1 MQIKRKI
8 KRPSFFLH
16 ITEPFRAIREYFRS
30 RTYLKNHQ
38 FQKKGNGQPVLLIPG
53 FMTTDLST
61 KPLRKFL
68 WRNGY
73 QTYSWGLG
81 RNLGRFEDLDKLLVK
96 IDALYEKHQEKII
109 LIGWSLGGVYGRA
122 LARERAEKVGHLIT
136 LASPFSG
143 IREPNNALWLFELI
157 NGKGNEELEEKW
169 LPDLPK
175 PLPMLTSAIYTKK
188 DGIVPWEVCVE
199 LVEDENSR
207 NFEVQG
213 SHCGLG
219 FNKEVLVIV
228 ERIL

>member
-1 MQIKRKI
+1 MCTKI
-8 KRPSFFLH
+8 VGILSSYKWSCLNIYKLKLH
-16 ITEPFRAIREYFRS
+16 R
-30 RTYLKNHQ
+30 
-38 FQKKGNGQPVLLIPG
+38 
-53 FMTTDLST
+53 
-61 KPLRKFL
+61 
-68 WRNGY
+68 
-73 QTYSWGLG
+73 
-81 RNLGRFEDLDKLLVK
+81 
-96 IDALYEKHQEKII
+96 
-109 LIGWSLGGVYGRA
+109 
-122 LARERAEKVGHLIT
+122 VGHLIT